1 MISCKS
7 WEDAIIPPSAS
18 LETAKKLTFLR
29 ENSDFIYPRLKERF
43 VEIVREFGWACRST
57 HSKPS
62 KLNLSVLDAF
72 GFMALRAFAFLCE
85 TYLPAIAS

>member
-43 VEIVREFGWACRST
+43 VEIVREFDQSGGIYPWDCQLVD
-57 HSKPS
+57 
-62 KLNLSVLDAF
+62 KLHDGLKKARRKKATNSATWRYD
-72 GFMALRAFAFLCE
+72 GRRR
-85 TYLPAIAS
+85 